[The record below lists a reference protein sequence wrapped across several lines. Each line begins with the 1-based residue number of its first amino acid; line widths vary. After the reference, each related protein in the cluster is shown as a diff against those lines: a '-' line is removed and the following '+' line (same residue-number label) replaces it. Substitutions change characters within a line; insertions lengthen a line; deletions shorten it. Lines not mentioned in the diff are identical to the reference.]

1 MVRTRVSTLEA
12 EQCALQST
20 PSTRVAVGQG
30 QGQTTNSDS
39 IHGLLICHILSL

>member
-20 PSTRVAVGQG
+20 PSTRVAGQG
-30 QGQTTNSDS
+30 ARETTNSETV
-39 IHGLLICHILSL
+39 ILSMAY

>member
-20 PSTRVAVGQG
+20 PSTKVAGQG

>member
-20 PSTRVAVGQG
+20 PSTRVAGHGTGRGQAG
-30 QGQTTNSDS
+30 QPTAKQ
-39 IHGLLICHILSL
+39 